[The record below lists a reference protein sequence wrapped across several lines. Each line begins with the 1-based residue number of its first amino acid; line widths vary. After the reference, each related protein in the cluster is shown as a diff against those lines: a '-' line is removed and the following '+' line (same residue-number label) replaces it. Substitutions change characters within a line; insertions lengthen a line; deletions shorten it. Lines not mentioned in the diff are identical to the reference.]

1 MALLDVPATKS
12 ALLALRRQ
20 LSFALEGYSLLDQK
34 RELLLLEQTSRA
46 TRAAQARRSASASL
60 AAAVSALREAQ
71 LSRGTLAID
80 RAGLAPRCDHR
91 LEVRCRKVM
100 GLEVVEADATIDEPG
115 ARFGFLGTPAAA
127 DAAARAFAQ
136 ALPLLADLAAQ
147 EASLSRVARELKK
160 TQRRCNALSKKVI
173 PDCRQTLAFLGAAL
187 EERERESFV
196 VLKMVR
202 DRLVRSRE

>member
-34 RELLLLEQTSRA
+34 RELLLLEQSSRA
-46 TRAAQARRSASASL
+46 TLAARARGAASASL
-60 AAAVSALREAQ
+60 ATAFSALREAQ
-71 LSRGTLAID
+71 LSCGTRAVD
-80 RAGLAPRCDHR
+80 RAALAPRCDHR
-91 LEVRCRKVM
+91 VEVRCRKVM
-100 GLEVVEADATIDEPG
+100 GLEVVEADATIEEPG

-147 EASLSRVARELKK
+147 EASLARVARELQK
-160 TQRRCNALSKKVI
+160 TLRRCNALSKKVI
-173 PDCRQTLAFLGAAL
+173 PDCRQTIAFLAAAL

-196 VLKMVR
+196 VLKRVR
-202 DRLVRSRE
+202 DRLAGAR